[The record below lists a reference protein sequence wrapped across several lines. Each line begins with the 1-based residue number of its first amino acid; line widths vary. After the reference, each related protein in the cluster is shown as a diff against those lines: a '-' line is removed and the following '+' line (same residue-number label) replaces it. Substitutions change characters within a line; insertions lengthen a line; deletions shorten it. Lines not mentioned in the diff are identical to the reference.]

1 MKDNQDFAVFIL
13 THGRATNVL
22 TYKTLRRQG
31 YTGRIVLMVDDEDEA
46 VNEYKE
52 IFPDQ
57 VYVFSKQEAINLTD
71 SGDNFNKRNS
81 VVFARNYNFV
91 VAEKLGIKYFL
102 QLDDD
107 YTGFRFT
114 FDNDKNYITKH
125 IAIKNLDSVIE
136 SLLKFFISSGAKAI
150 AMSQGGDFIG
160 GENSGIAKYH
170 RDGRLSRKV
179 MNSFFCST
187 DRPFKF
193 SGRLNEDV
201 TLYVERGNKGDMFIT
216 VPRIRLEQQE
226 TQKDAG
232 GNQDIYRELGTY
244 VKSFYTVMYAP
255 SCVKITEMGVT
266 SRRLHHL
273 VKWKYAVPMLLS
285 ADLKK

>member
-91 VAEKLGIKYFL
+91 LAEKLGIKYFL

-107 YTGFRFT
+107 YTAFRFT
-114 FDNDKNYITKH
+114 FDNDKNYITKN
-125 IAIKNLDSVIE
+125 IAIKNLDSVIA
-136 SLLKFFISSGAKAI
+136 SLLKFYISSGAKAI

-216 VPRIRLEQQE
+216 VPRIRLEQKE

-244 VKSFYTVMYAP
+244 AKSFYTVMYAP

-266 SRRLHHL
+266 SRRLHHV